1 MTSRIKRPQFA
12 DCSIKTKKF
21 LWELWQNFEIDD
33 PAGIKLMEV
42 LGQLID
48 RREQA
53 RKAIKKYGLLVPDRV
68 NKPKQN
74 PACAIEKDC
83 TAQILMTLDK
93 LHLDIEP
100 LKSIGRPPVRG

>member
-1 MTSRIKRPQFA
+1 MTLRKKRPCFA
-12 DCSIKTKKF
+12 DCSIKTEKF
-21 LWELWQNFEIDD
+21 LWELWNSYTIDD
-33 PAGIKLMEV
+33 PAGIKLLEL

-48 RREQA
+48 RRDQA
-53 RKAIKKYGLLVPDRV
+53 RKAVKKYGLLVPDRV
-68 NKPKQN
+68 GKPKQN

-100 LKSIGRPPVRG
+100 LRDGPGRPPGR